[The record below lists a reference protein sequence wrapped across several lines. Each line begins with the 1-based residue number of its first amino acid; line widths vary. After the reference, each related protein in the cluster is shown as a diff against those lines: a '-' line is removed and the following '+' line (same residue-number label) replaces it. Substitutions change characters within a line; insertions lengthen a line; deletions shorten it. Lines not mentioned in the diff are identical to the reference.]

1 MSLLLEP
8 HILHS
13 DGSNPI
19 HVVYPSNRPRG
30 ELWNHLQIGVVL
42 IGQRHLGG
50 VLHLLLVLLEHSLVD
65 LDLGRRKSGGGDKVK
80 SLVAD
85 EFPGEPEERLLKVV
99 VGLGRNVVV
108 LQVLLSVESDGLGL
122 DLALLDIDLVAGE
135 DNGDVLADTDE
146 ITWVLLVMRCA
157 GLGGEVGR
165 TVPVGDV
172 LVCDAR
178 GDVEHD
184 DTALAVDVV
193 SITETTK
200 LLLTS
205 CVPDVELDGAE
216 VLAAR

>member
-8 HILHS
+8 HILLS
-13 DGSNPI
+13 DGPI
-19 HVVYPSNRPRG
+19 PSASCTHQSPP
-30 ELWNHLQIGVVL
+30 EASSWTYLQIGIVL

-50 VLHLLLVLLEHSLVD
+50 VLHLLLVLLKHSLVD
-65 LDLGRRKSGGGDKVK
+65 LDLGRRKGGGGDEIKG
-80 SLVAD
+80 LVAD
-85 EFPGEPEERLLKVV
+85 KFPGEPEERLLKVV

-108 LQVLLSVESDGLGL
+108 LQVLLSVEGDGLGL
-122 DLALLDIDLVAGE
+122 DLALLDIDLVTGE

-146 ITWVLLVMRCA
+146 VTWVLLVVRGA
-157 GLGGEVGR
+157 RLGGESGR

-200 LLLTS
+200 FLLTC

-216 VLAAR
+216 VLVAR